1 MADSVCTPSIC
12 LQVLKEADMMVEE
25 EEGEGEAS
33 GAMGVVADK
42 LTDTEHNQGM
52 NMSALDECTVKQ

>member
-1 MADSVCTPSIC
+1 
-12 LQVLKEADMMVEE
+12 MMVEE